1 MTNSGLSAIPMLKVS
16 DSLFT
21 VYDDVFF
28 AEMAT
33 VTTVS
38 PEEVALMH
46 GVITMG
52 EGGHLNPGR

>member
-1 MTNSGLSAIPMLKVS
+1 MLKVS

-52 EGGHLNPGR
+52 EGGHLNQGR